1 MCSKMGITDLQHM
14 VQYNEPLHCA
24 PLLQRHMGTVLQK
37 YKYEFKSQ
45 NLIMYIDGSM
55 PCKYSLE
62 SIEKVQ

>member
-1 MCSKMGITDLQHM
+1 MNHYIVHHYYKGM
-14 VQYNEPLHCA
+14 
-24 PLLQRHMGTVLQK
+24 MGTVLQK